1 MIPHDHS
8 RATMSTNEHWWVWC
22 YGAMSGMGAVVPCS
36 WMFPNAHDCC
46 WCHGDMFM
54 SFMVAYECHQCS
66 RVAIGAMV
74 PCSWVFICIH
84 EHVHGANST
93 HEHGPMVPTALVS
106 LNEHTTMTLIPLI
119 APWQHKGC
127 TKKNALK
134 LAQQFL
140 LNFSSY
146 KHDRQ
151 LGHNSFEKWD
161 P

>member
-1 MIPHDHS
+1 MITQERPW
-8 RATMSTNEHWWVWC
+8 ALMSTDEYDAMAQWVVWAPWC
-22 YGAMSGMGAVVPCS
+22 HAHECSLMLMTAVDAMATCS
-36 WMFPNAHDCC
+36 WVS
-46 WCHGDMFM
+46 WLLM
-54 SFMVAYECHQCS
+54 SAHQCS

-93 HEHGPMVPTALVS
+93 HEHGPMVPTTLVS
-106 LNEHTTMTLIPLI
+106 LNEQTTMTLIPLI